1 MMWHQD
7 LLSTLAVRT
16 IEMRSTLAARKTQQ
30 SSTEVQGDIINLKFQ
45 DSLQLP
51 KTCISEGDAFRVLSL

>member
-45 DSLQLP
+45 DSLQLS